1 LGIAILAHTAIV
13 NHYLKTSRA
22 KKMSTPERMGI
33 DSGRRN
39 RIPRP
44 LTEDERAR
52 LDEFL
57 DGIHYSTRYECCK
70 R

>member
-1 LGIAILAHTAIV
+1 
-13 NHYLKTSRA
+13 
-22 KKMSTPERMGI
+22 MSTPERMGI